1 MSKLLPTMADVAREA
16 GVSVVTVDRVLN
28 KRGSVRPSTR
38 QKVIESARRLQF
50 ALAKIQDARAEAPPA
65 VDPAGTKSVAFL
77 LLRSDDD
84 FYRALARS
92 MARQAGEHAQIKA
105 HRVYYLDGLSPEQCA
120 ELLLQCG
127 VDHDAIALTCV
138 DHPRVNQAVDQLS
151 QAGVRIC
158 TFITDITASQRAGYV
173 GIDNRKAGRTAA
185 WAVSRL
191 SRRPGKVGILLGD
204 HRFLCQE
211 LCEISFRSYFRE
223 QAPGFALLD
232 TRLTFESASQAA
244 MVTRQLLDEHPDLVG
259 LYVSCG
265 GEDGV
270 IEALKARGRQADVVV
285 VTHDLTGTTRDALVA
300 GVVDVTLSLPVEASI
315 RALIDLMINAS
326 PNSPV
331 PHVRGFENVLIP
343 FDINTIENI

>member
-28 KRGSVRPSTR
+28 KRASVRPVTER
-38 QKVIESARRLQF
+38 KVLEAAQRLQF
-50 ALAKIQDARAEAPPA
+50 ALAKIKDVRGEAAPVIEP
-65 VDPAGTKSVAFL
+65 VGTKSVAFF
-77 LLRSDDD
+77 LLRGDDD
-84 FYRALARS
+84 FYQALARS
-92 MARQAGEHAQIKA
+92 MVRQAGEHPQVRTHKL
-105 HRVYYLDGLSPEQCA
+105 HYFDGLSPERCA
-120 ELLLQCG
+120 ELLLQHG
-127 VDHDAIALTCV
+127 TGHDAIALTCV
-138 DHPRVNQAVDQLS
+138 DHPRINQAVDLLS
-151 QAGVRIC
+151 QAGVRVC

-223 QAPGFALLD
+223 QAADFTLLD
-232 TRLTFESASQAA
+232 TRLTFESPDQAA
-244 MVTRQLLDEHPDLVG
+244 SVTGQLLDEHPDLVG

-270 IEALKARGRQADVVV
+270 INALKARGRQDEVVV
-285 VTHDLTGTTRDALVA
+285 VTHDLTGPTRDALVA
-300 GVVDVTLSLPVEASI
+300 GVVDLTLSLPVEASI
-315 RALIDLMINAS
+315 SALIDLMVNTSSMAPEPPS
-326 PNSPV
+326 K
-331 PHVRGFENVLIP
+331 GFENVLIP